1 MYTSTYTATC
11 TSTLTSNLTCTYIAT
26 STYFLLVI
34 IIFIMRLLELLLHLI
49 HALLFYLYLSN
60 AKLKHQIIESQL
72 ISQQMQNNFDQAIAL
87 NVEKQKELERVII
100 KQQKLRLEQ
109 NITLQDK
116 KCISKEFI
124 DKINENF

>member
-1 MYTSTYTATC
+1 
-11 TSTLTSNLTCTYIAT
+11 
-26 STYFLLVI
+26 
-34 IIFIMRLLELLLHLI
+34 
-49 HALLFYLYLSN
+49 
-60 AKLKHQIIESQL
+60 
-72 ISQQMQNNFDQAIAL
+72 MQNNFDKAIAL

>member
-1 MYTSTYTATC
+1 VRNV
-11 TSTLTSNLTCTYIAT
+11 LIG
-26 STYFLLVI
+26 VI
-34 IIFIMRLLELLLHLI
+34 FTLLLI
-49 HALLFYLYLSN
+49 IFYLYLSN

-72 ISQQMQNNFDQAIAL
+72 ISQQMQNNFDKAIAL